1 MKYFVGIDLG
11 TTNSAICS
19 FDGEEVT
26 LYKDPEQ
33 HDVTPSAILIDRR
46 GNKYVGKRAYDGAA
60 LNPGNAVTK
69 FKRYMGTSTPMR
81 LEALNITL
89 TPEQCSAEILRVLF
103 GYLPDH
109 IRNSPETG
117 TIITVPAAFNQMQK
131 EATLAAAND
140 AGIGLIGMMQEPVAA
155 VMSVMRK
162 RKGDGTFIIYDLGGG
177 TLDIAIAQS
186 TLGRVSLVAHGGI
199 AMCGGADFD
208 RIIFDRIVKPWLL
221 THFRLPDAFD
231 AAPAY
236 QPMVRIAKWV
246 AEKAKIGL
254 SARPSVQISDPAFED
269 RHFRDEAG
277 QEIYL
282 DVPLSSSEFDAL
294 VAEEVDNS
302 VACARETIKKAGLS
316 PSDIARV
323 VFVGGPT
330 QYKPLRDRVST
341 ELGIPASTDVNPM
354 TAVAEG
360 AALFAEAIDWTSQT
374 RGRKSSRGSLATG
387 GPLNVAL
394 NYIARTPANSAKIA
408 VNLGGRPLPG
418 ASFQIDSIDTG
429 WTSGRLPLTEGTS
442 LDLPL
447 SKNGDNAFKLFV
459 LDPNGRPISVANDR
473 IVITRTAA
481 TIEAIPSSSTIFIEA
496 LSRIDGVPEP
506 VHLVKEGDPLP
517 AKGKQPFRSNVA
529 VRAGTRD
536 FIRFRLREGDIP
548 SPLDHNTYIGDLEIF
563 GTDFDYGSINVGD
576 ELQCAYQVLDSGQ
589 IIIEVTVPSIRGTFQ
604 KRNFYARRR
613 GPDFTAATELLTA
626 EADAVRQRIEDMSA
640 KVSDPKLDTALEK
653 LERAENLSDPETA
666 KRTEQSIIEAKA
678 LFAQARKER
687 LTEMRQVEL
696 DHWVTSFREHVQQFA
711 APAEVTAFENL
722 ARTAQR
728 AIDAKSQDFDI
739 HIRELHAKT
748 FAILWKQDW
757 FIVDR
762 FKMLAQRPWLF
773 GDTARHAELVARG
786 VAALKGDNIPA
797 LRDLVIELETVKIDG
812 VTADDPLAAVTIVKG

>member
-19 FDGEEVT
+19 FDGEEIK

-46 GNKYVGKRAYDGAA
+46 GNKYIGKRAYDGAA
-60 LNPGNAVTK
+60 LNPDNAVIK

-81 LEALNITL
+81 LEALDITL
-89 TPEQCSAEILRVLF
+89 TPEECSAEILRVLF
-103 GYLPDH
+103 GYLPDQ
-109 IRNSPETG
+109 IRNSAETG

-131 EATLAAAND
+131 EATLAAANA

-208 RIIFDRIVKPWLL
+208 RIIFDRVVKPWLL

-236 QPMVRIAKWV
+236 RPMVHMAKWV
-246 AEKAKIGL
+246 VEKAKIGL
-254 SARPSVQISDPAFED
+254 SARPTVQISDPAFED

-282 DVPLSSSEFDAL
+282 DVTLSSSEFDSL
-294 VAEEVDNS
+294 IAEEVDNTI
-302 VACARETIKKAGLS
+302 ACARETIKKAGLS
-316 PSDIARV
+316 PSDIARI

-330 QYKPLRDRVST
+330 QYKPLRDHVST

-374 RGRKSSRGSLATG
+374 RSRKSSRGSLATG

-394 NYIARTPANSAKIA
+394 NYIARTPANSAKVA

-418 ASFQIDSIDTG
+418 ALFQIDSIDTG
-429 WTSGRLPLTEGTS
+429 WTSGRVPLAEGAS

-459 LDPNGRPISVANDR
+459 LDANGRPISVTSDR

-481 TIEAIPSSSTIFIEA
+481 TIEAIPSSSTIFVEA
-496 LSRIDGVPEP
+496 LNHINGVPGP
-506 VHLVKEGDPLP
+506 VYLVKEGDPLP
-517 AKGKQPFRSNVA
+517 AKGTQRFVSNVA
-529 VRAGTRD
+529 VRAQTRD
-536 FIRFRLREGDIP
+536 LIRFRLREGET
-548 SPLDHNTYIGDLEIF
+548 LDHNDYIGDLEIF
-563 GTDFDYGSINVGD
+563 GTDFDYDSINVGD
-576 ELQCAYQVLDSGQ
+576 DLQCAYQVLDSGQ

-604 KRNFYARRR
+604 KRNFYTRRR
-613 GPDFTAATELLTA
+613 GPDFTATAAIKLLA
-626 EADAVRQRIEDMSA
+626 DEADAVRQRIEDMSA
-640 KVSDPKLDTALEK
+640 KVSDPKLDAALDK
-653 LERAENLSDPETA
+653 LGRAENPADPETA
-666 KRTEQSIIEAKA
+666 KRAEQNIIEAKA

-711 APAEVTAFENL
+711 VPAEVTAFENL

-728 AIDAKSQDFDI
+728 DIDAKSLDFDI
-739 HIRELHAKT
+739 HVSELRAKG

-757 FIVDR
+757 FVVGR
-762 FKMLAQRPWLF
+762 FKMLAERPWLF

-786 VAALKGDNIPA
+786 AAALKADNIST
-797 LRDLVIELETVKIDG
+797 LRNVIIELETVKIDG